1 MNRTEQI
8 LDELRSALSR
18 EVIAQIPDF
27 AQAILQSGQIC
38 SYGVGREGLMI
49 KALVMRLY
57 HLGLDAHVVGD
68 MTAPRLGMNDLLI
81 ISAGPGN
88 FSTVSA
94 LVGVARK
101 AGSKIA
107 CITSE
112 PDGPVPLSA
121 DMVINLPAQTMA
133 TTKKGNVVTSILPM
147 GSLYE
152 VMMFLFF
159 ELLVLEI
166 KDILG
171 VSYDDMSTRHTN
183 LE

>member
-8 LDELRSALSR
+8 LDELRSALSPD
-18 EVIAQIPDF
+18 VLAQIPGF
-27 AQAILQSGQIC
+27 AREISQSGQIC
-38 SYGVGREGLMI
+38 CYGVGREGLII

-57 HLGLDAHVVGD
+57 HLGFAAHVVGE
-68 MTAPRLGMNDLLI
+68 MTTPRLGINDMLI
-81 ISAGPGN
+81 VSAGPGY
-88 FSTVSA
+88 FSTVAA
-94 LVGVARK
+94 LVDVAHK
-101 AGSKIA
+101 AGSKIV

-112 PDGPVPLSA
+112 PDELIPLSA
-121 DMVINLPAQTMA
+121 NMVVNLPAQTMA

-152 VMMFLFF
+152 VIMFLFF

-166 KDILG
+166 RDILG
-171 VSYDDMSTRHTN
+171 ISYDDMSAMHTN

>member
-8 LDELRSALSR
+8 LDELRSALSP
-18 EVIAQIPDF
+18 EVLAQIPGF
-27 AQAILQSGQIC
+27 ARAICQSGQIC
-38 SYGVGREGLMI
+38 CYGVGREGLMI

-57 HLGLDAHVVGD
+57 HLGLDAHLVGD
-68 MTAPRLGMNDLLI
+68 MTTPRLGLNDMLLV
-81 ISAGPGN
+81 SAGPGD
-88 FSTVSA
+88 FSTVAA

-101 AGSKIA
+101 AGSKIV

-121 DMVINLPAQTMA
+121 DMIVNLPAQTM
-133 TTKKGNVVTSILPM
+133 TSTNKGKVVTSILPM

-152 VMMFLFF
+152 LMMFLFF

-166 KDILG
+166 RDVLG
-171 VSYDDMSTRHTN
+171 ISYDDMSARHTN

>member
-8 LDELRSALSR
+8 LDELRSALSPD
-18 EVIAQIPDF
+18 VLAQIPGF
-27 AQAILQSGQIC
+27 AREISQSGQIC
-38 SYGVGREGLMI
+38 CYGVGREGLII

-57 HLGLDAHVVGD
+57 HLGFAAHVVGD
-68 MTAPRLGMNDLLI
+68 MTTPRLGINDMLI
-81 ISAGPGN
+81 VSAGPGN
-88 FSTVSA
+88 FSTVAA
-94 LVGVARK
+94 LVDVARK
-101 AGSKIA
+101 AGSKVV

-112 PDGPVPLSA
+112 PDGLVPLSA
-121 DMVINLPAQTMA
+121 DMVVNLPAQTMA

-152 VMMFLFF
+152 VIMFLFF

-166 KDILG
+166 RDVLG
-171 VSYDDMSTRHTN
+171 ISYDDMSAMHTN